1 MPRVKSSRSN
11 PSKSPAP
18 QGKSGFVRIIS
29 GQWRGRKL
37 PVKDVEGLR
46 PTTDRVKETIFNWL
60 APHIR
65 GTRCLDLFAGSGGL
79 GLEALSRYAE
89 QVTLIEM
96 DKGAADQIKKNLT
109 VLGSSQGQV
118 IQSDAVSWLQG
129 PATPFDLVFLDP
141 PFRRELLPQ
150 VCEMLEQRGWLAPD
164 ALIYLE
170 REKEMADLA
179 LPASWQLLKDKQA
192 GQVCYQLYLR
202 DTKNDAAV

>member
-1 MPRVKSSRSN
+1 MPRVKTSRNNPNPKPSS
-11 PSKSPAP
+11 

-29 GQWRGRKL
+29 GQWKGRKL
-37 PVKDVEGLR
+37 PVRDLDGLR

-60 APHIR
+60 APHVR
-65 GTRCLDLFAGSGGL
+65 GTRCLDLFAGSGSL

-96 DKGAADQIKKNLT
+96 DKGAAEQLRKNLA
-109 VLGSSQGQV
+109 VLGSQQGSV
-118 IQSDAVSWLQG
+118 IQADAVSWLQG
-129 PATPFDLVFLDP
+129 PVTPFDLVFLDP

-150 VCEMLEQRGWLAPD
+150 VCDLLEQRGWLAPD

-192 GQVCYQLYLR
+192 GQVCYQLYVR
-202 DTKNDAAV
+202 DTRHDAAV

>member
-1 MPRVKSSRSN
+1 MPRVKSS
-11 PSKSPAP
+11 SKRPGT

-29 GQWRGRKL
+29 GQWRGSKL
-37 PVKDVEGLR
+37 PVQDVEGLR

-60 APHIR
+60 APHVR
-65 GTRCLDLFAGSGGL
+65 GSRCLDLFAGSGGL

-89 QVTLIEM
+89 QVTLVEM
-96 DKGAADQIKKNLT
+96 DRGAAEQLKKNLAA
-109 VLGSSQGQV
+109 LGSGQGAV
-118 IQSDAVSWLQG
+118 IQADAVSWLQG

-150 VCEMLEQRGWLAPD
+150 VCDLLEARGWLAPD

-170 REKEMADLA
+170 REKEMQDLP
-179 LPASWQLLKDKQA
+179 LPGNWQCLKDKQA

-202 DTKNDAAV
+202 EEHQA

>member
-1 MPRVKSSRSN
+1 MPRVKTSRNIPN
-11 PSKSPAP
+11 PKPFS

-29 GQWRGRKL
+29 GQWKGRKL
-37 PVKDVEGLR
+37 PVRDLDGLR

-60 APHIR
+60 APHVR
-65 GTRCLDLFAGSGGL
+65 GTRCLDLFAGSGSL

-96 DKGAADQIKKNLT
+96 DKGAAEQLKKNLA
-109 VLGSSQGQV
+109 VLGSPQGQV
-118 IQSDAVSWLQG
+118 IQTDAVSWLQG
-129 PATPFDLVFLDP
+129 PVTPFDLVFLDP
-141 PFRRELLPQ
+141 PFRRDLLPQ
-150 VCEMLEQRGWLAPD
+150 VCELLEQRGWLAPD

-202 DTKNDAAV
+202 NTQDEAAI

>member
-1 MPRVKSSRSN
+1 MLRFPDS
-11 PSKSPAP
+11 
-18 QGKSGFVRIIS
+18 
-29 GQWRGRKL
+29 
-37 PVKDVEGLR
+37 EGLR
-46 PTTDRVKETIFNWL
+46 PTPDRVRETLFNWL
-60 APHIR
+60 
-65 GTRCLDLFAGSGGL
+65 GQDLTGLSCLDLFAGSGGL

-96 DKGAADQIKKNLT
+96 DRGAADQLKKNLT
-109 VLGSSQGQV
+109 TLGSSQGQV
-118 IQSDAVSWLQG
+118 IQADAVSWLQG

-150 VCEMLEQRGWLAPD
+150 VCELLEQRGWLASD

-179 LPASWQLLKDKQA
+179 LPASWTLLKDKQA

-202 DTKNDAAV
+202 DTKHDAAV